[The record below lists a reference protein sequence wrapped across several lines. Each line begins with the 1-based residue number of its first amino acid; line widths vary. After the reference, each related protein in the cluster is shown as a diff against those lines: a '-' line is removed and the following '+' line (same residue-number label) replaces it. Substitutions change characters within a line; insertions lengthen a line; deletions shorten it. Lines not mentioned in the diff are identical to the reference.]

1 MKPNICSKN
10 SFHLGNLA
18 AAGAVRFLYWP
29 YFLSFLS
36 RLSFVFRIT
45 WGETLMDRNRA
56 PWVIFQDALL
66 IYYSL
71 ILSLFILLLFGIM
84 YFLILL
90 RFGIM
95 HFLIPLQYPIDD
107 ILIPLQYR
115 IHFPKR
121 SVRQCVRRLRYRSV
135 HFRPDGCFRGFLR

>member
-1 MKPNICSKN
+1 MVSIYRRSCPLKPNICSKN

-18 AAGAVRFLYWP
+18 SAGAVRFLYWP

-66 IYYSL
+66 IHYSL

-84 YFLILL
+84 CFFILL

-95 HFLIPLQYPIDD
+95 HF
-107 ILIPLQYR
+107 LIPLQYR